1 MGAVQSVVCDG
12 LASLVIRLVGVK
24 SNYVEVGGQDA
35 GTAREV
41 QGRQAESVV

>member
-1 MGAVQSVVCDG
+1 MW
-12 LASLVIRLVGVK
+12 SLTAWLVGVK

-41 QGRQAESVV
+41 QGRQAEFVV